1 MIIII
6 INSILFPLAS
16 PLLLHISPTL
26 RPFLLFCSSNSPF
39 PLGSCRER
47 ERERER
53 ERDREIKQEEA
64 MWEADSSL
72 EEESAAVE
80 HFLSAE
86 IGGPSSLESDIE
98 EIG

>member
-47 ERERER
+47 EREIKRE
-53 ERDREIKQEEA
+53 ET